1 MAFEMEIVDT
11 PTTLPLEWD
20 YDFDRGR
27 TLLKV
32 PTARQGV
39 PRVEFQATL
48 SGTGIPNSSQIID
61 VELIDPS
68 GESSNVFYGDVRE
81 TELERLI
88 DRFYEPD
95 APDTVTGTVEVG
107 FDPDDIVG
115 QYERGNYSELSPG
128 PLTLSVSIL
137 GSFGRG
143 TRFGPATAPTRLDV
157 PSGAKVRENTT
168 IDRVDLSVSGTTV
181 DPKAEITAQADHGV
195 DLPLRVVGLV
205 GDEQVVAQDVET
217 TVTGEATTRVNLPD
231 FELNGIPYQDNRLT
245 YRVMPR
251 EWADGWVNVAET
263 ARDVA
268 NISVNDVEITGCR
281 TRPQQ
286 LRAGGDLTVNSSVR
300 NPLPT
305 AVDVEGQFIFGG
317 ATSPFSKGVPAGGVT
332 QLSASFTATAVG
344 TATPTIELSTVDGI
358 GVSAQSS
365 CGEVTVDPAFS
376 ADRIS
381 VDSCSVD
388 TPNDVRPGDDVE
400 ATATV
405 TNSSYNAATTATV
418 AFTSAG
424 DTVTQ
429 SVGLAPGEAKT
440 VSASFSFPEA
450 GDYPIDVGLKNAT
463 VR

>member
-231 FELNGIPYQDNRLT
+231 FELDGIPYQDNRLT

-251 EWADGWVNVAET
+251 EWAEGWVNVAET
-263 ARDVA
+263 ARNVA
-268 NISVNDVEITGCR
+268 NISVNDVSITGCR
-281 TRPQQ
+281 VTPEQVV
-286 LRAGGDLTVNSSVR
+286 AGGRVTVRSSVS
-300 NPLPT
+300 NPLPV
-305 AVDVEGQFIFGG
+305 AVGVEGRIDFADARSTFDRQIGG
-317 ATSPFSKGVPAGGVT
+317 
-332 QLSASFTATAVG
+332 
-344 TATPTIELSTVDGI
+344 
-358 GVSAQSS
+358 
-365 CGEVTVDPAFS
+365 GEVASVTETFRPSDPGTVEPF
-376 ADRIS
+376 IQI
-381 VDSCSVD
+381 
-388 TPNDVRPGDDVE
+388 T
-400 ATATV
+400 
-405 TNSSYNAATTATV
+405 
-418 AFTSAG
+418 
-424 DTVTQ
+424 
-429 SVGLAPGEAKT
+429 SVGGN
-440 VSASFSFPEA
+440 V
-450 GDYPIDVGLKNAT
+450 
-463 VR
+463 